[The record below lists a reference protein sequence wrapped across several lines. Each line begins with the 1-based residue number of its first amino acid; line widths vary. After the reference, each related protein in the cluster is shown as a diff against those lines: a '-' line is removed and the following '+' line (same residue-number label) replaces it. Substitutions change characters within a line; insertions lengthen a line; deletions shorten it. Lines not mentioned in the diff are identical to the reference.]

1 MSNQIEPIDEI
12 EDYWNGRYLSTGE
25 AMWRILGFHITQKE
39 PGVTA
44 LPVHTLDSCHHRQY
58 PTHGRSDQTSL
69 SLLDHY
75 FNCPLGSFT
84 HNGITREF
92 ANLTYNEYW

>member
-1 MSNQIEPIDEI
+1 MAAICLQEKQC
-12 EDYWNGRYLSTGE
+12 GVFL
-25 AMWRILGFHITQKE
+25 AFILLKE

-44 LPVHTLDSCHHRQY
+44 LPVHTPDSCHHRQY